1 MLGAHQTPGAMSVG
15 GASRRGVVGMA
26 STVLRDLVVHIVQV
40 DEIAVMLR
48 WEKAQAVGKLRKFRH
63 GHPFS
68 VENSRGSMG
77 ATTVGGM
84 RGRWQHHCHTSIPG
98 CLAGNSSVAPTRAE
112 GGRARIRRWPAAP
125 PDRLGRKLG
134 AKLRWR
140 RDDPGRR
147 LAAEAMMVPTS

>member
-1 MLGAHQTPGAMSVG
+1 MSVG

-68 VENSRGSMG
+68 VENFRGSMG
-77 ATTVGGM
+77 AATVGGM
-84 RGRWQHHCHTSIPG
+84 WGRWQHHCHTSIPG
-98 CLAGNSSVAPTRAE
+98 CLAVNSSAAPTRAE
-112 GGRARIRRWPAAP
+112 VGAPGSDTDLQCRPTGWAESWAQNCGGGEMI
-125 PDRLGRKLG
+125 
-134 AKLRWR
+134 
-140 RDDPGRR
+140 
-147 LAAEAMMVPTS
+147 LAAAWLLKP